1 MLTAYIQHYE
11 GARSCVAGCINGPLV
26 LSREVQVQHY
36 RQRREALR
44 QQAKAAKPD
53 LIAGAEEQSTQSPR
67 RNGVILVDSDS
78 DIETDVAVRVSP
90 TPPGRIPADPYT
102 TAVTRDRIGART
114 PPLSFAG
121 GTTELIDL
129 DTPAGGQSDILPLTA
144 APTEFSPTS
153 PSYTPYT
160 PIRYSQCNNS
170 ARSSLA
176 APHAAM
182 DDTFG
187 RASSLPDFETPLSFS
202 PRRLAASAS
211 CDTAANLHGGDSPAT
226 DPWNPP
232 SPFRDDLANPPP
244 FPWACTGSESDIR
257 PQECSVLS

>member
-1 MLTAYIQHYE
+1 M
-11 GARSCVAGCINGPLV
+11 
-26 LSREVQVQHY
+26 
-36 RQRREALR
+36 
-44 QQAKAAKPD
+44 
-53 LIAGAEEQSTQSPR
+53 
-67 RNGVILVDSDS
+67 
-78 DIETDVAVRVSP
+78 AVRVSP

-129 DTPAGGQSDILPLTA
+129 DTPAGGHASPDILPLTA

-160 PIRYSQCNNS
+160 PIRYSQRNDS

-187 RASSLPDFETPLSFS
+187 RASSLPDSETPLSFS
-202 PRRLAASAS
+202 PRRLASAS

-232 SPFRDDLANPPP
+232 SPFRDDLANPPHCS
-244 FPWACTGSESDIR
+244 WACTGSKSDIR